1 MDRGET
7 LAQAVVRVR
16 EAGGAF
22 SASEVCTVLQGED
35 VWATV
40 SLPQVRRAITAANTL
55 HDDAAKA
62 ERKAAKAEERQRKQ
76 SELEQQ
82 RDRSGRKRPA
92 EERAAEQRSEHE
104 AFAEEH
110 PAPLVLIPGMI
121 AGKITPERGSALET
135 PPSPDAWYCSLTGSI
150 QTCHGGRFHPP
161 GLCIKP
167 SYASPEPAHPYN
179 LWKCHACNYVICMA
193 CCKRGGR
200 AHCFHELEL
209 YTHERKPH
217 EPRIVTH
224 ATRMHIGGTE
234 VLPCNKCP
242 FPPCFAER
250 LLRKAADSAG
260 LIGSLS
266 FR

>member
-1 MDRGET
+1 MARSRHPKC
-7 LAQAVVRVR
+7 AQCCRVKTCGQQSAFRRCAVQ
-16 EAGGAF
+16 
-22 SASEVCTVLQGED
+22 S
-35 VWATV
+35 
-40 SLPQVRRAITAANTL
+40 PAANTL

-92 EERAAEQRSEHE
+92 EERAAEQRSERE

-193 CCKRGGR
+193 CCKRGGG
-200 AHCFHELEL
+200 
-209 YTHERKPH
+209 
-217 EPRIVTH
+217 RI
-224 ATRMHIGGTE
+224 AFM
-234 VLPCNKCP
+234 
-242 FPPCFAER
+242 
-250 LLRKAADSAG
+250 
-260 LIGSLS
+260 SLS
-266 FR
+266 FTPTRGSHMSRAL